1 MLDLINNL
9 TFRLLLCAVIAYLAW
24 RQDDVIGLIFSSLVF
39 GLALSGPILELIINL
54 SAILKQSVYSNS
66 NGRLYVFED
75 RAIDIHA
82 DENNEC
88 WISIA
93 EARKVIKGF
102 PKDAVIV
109 KLYPHDLIIDKKR
122 KFLRIRAVAL
132 VNYLQSSSNITAM
145 KFKLWIEREVIFP
158 KSS

>member
-1 MLDLINNL
+1 M
-9 TFRLLLCAVIAYLAW
+9 V
-24 RQDDVIGLIFSSLVF
+24 GLIFSSLVF
-39 GLALSGPILELIINL
+39 GLALSNPILELIINF
-54 SAILKQSVYSNS
+54 SAFLKKSVYSNL
-66 NGRLYVFED
+66 NGTHYVFED
-75 RAIDIHA
+75 RAIDIHS

-88 WISIA
+88 WISLA
-93 EARKVIKGF
+93 DARKVIKGF
-102 PKDAVIV
+102 PKDAVIL
-109 KLYPHDLIIDKKR
+109 KLYPHDLIFDKNR